1 MENTNLN
8 PPMEF
13 MAISND
19 FISKV
24 EEWKNMHFENIN
36 WQDVS
41 NTLTSMSN
49 SLNGVIE
56 YLKEQP
62 KQH

>member
-19 FISKV
+19 FISKM
-24 EEWKNMHFENIN
+24 EEWKNMHYENIN

-56 YLKEQP
+56 HYNEKLK
-62 KQH
+62 